1 MKSLISFNKF
11 FKKEKKNKH
20 AIKRFESLVFFHPNR
35 SNGFTQFQIYS
46 NIQVERKQQKS
57 NFQEFQKLI
66 FKGSTKVELSLKR
79 EFPGYASG
87 YSPSVSL
94 PRSRFFFLPRWITR
108 LSHARDSQPAI
119 FARSR
124 MKTESRQFDQAKVE
138 LKVESW
144 LNTQVWNFDVSIC
157 TFPLRISL
165 ELEGKGAWIG

>member
-1 MKSLISFNKF
+1 MQLQLKGSKVWFS
-11 FKKEKKNKH
+11 
-20 AIKRFESLVFFHPNR
+20 
-35 SNGFTQFQIYS
+35 FTQTDPTVLHNFKFTRIS
-46 NIQVERKQQKS
+46 KSSENNKNHEWRKS
-57 NFQEFQKLI
+57 NFQKFQKLI